1 MYLCKYL
8 WSMFKMQDICKFT
21 LDICI
26 QISKNAIFV
35 EIWKLESHWEVE
47 STSDGGSRMRLRIVA
62 SGFKST
68 DWQVGNGEIPLPL
81 NALGCLG
88 EVDQLDEYEFCLQG
102 EKLLWR
108 PTRPSN
114 ASHCWDNW
122 EPLLAHLPAWVT
134 QDLLSIRLSKLATH
148 SNINFCLLTT
158 SSVDGTTQ

>member
-35 EIWKLESHWEVE
+35 EIWKVELHWEVE
-47 STSDGGSRMRLRIVA
+47 STSDGGSRMRLRIVESGPKHRLTSWKWWNSTSIECFGLPGWSWPIGWIWVLSAGWKAFVEANQAIKCFTLLRQLGA
-62 SGFKST
+62 S
-68 DWQVGNGEIPLPL
+68 
-81 NALGCLG
+81 
-88 EVDQLDEYEFCLQG
+88 
-102 EKLLWR
+102 
-108 PTRPSN
+108 
-114 ASHCWDNW
+114 
-122 EPLLAHLPAWVT
+122 AHLPAWVT